1 MPLKTIPSAISQSLN
16 ATFSPANPSET
27 RRVPPNRHPAV
38 IDPLPFQNS
47 TRGSVRT
54 SFWIVTIA
62 SSASVKSSTSTEPIG
77 MYGSAT
83 APEHEIERF
92 AGEKV
97 AFNDC
102 EMADGMV
109 FSGTGDYDFASG
121 RVALDITFD
130 GGSLTY
136 ASGPDGSL
144 TGTFRGRPVDDG
156 D

>member
-1 MPLKTIPSAISQSLN
+1 MLRGGRGA
-16 ATFSPANPSET
+16 
-27 RRVPPNRHPAV
+27 VHPASAA
-38 IDPLPFQNS
+38 IDVDDFTDALDAMVTIQNEVLTEPRVLFWDGS
-47 TRGSVRT
+47 GSV
-54 SFWIVTIA
+54 
-62 SSASVKSSTSTEPIG
+62 
-77 MYGSAT
+77 T
-83 APEHEIERF
+83 AGCRFGGTLRVSLGF

-97 AFNDC
+97 VFNDC

-144 TGTFRGRPVDDG
+144 TGTFRGRPVDVG